1 MSFMAVHP
9 LVIDLSHW
17 DPAHDFKAVRAGG
30 YVGVIFKATQ
40 STSLRD
46 DRYVAQ
52 HRLAKQAGLKWGS
65 YHFADRTNT
74 MLQAENYLRFASPNP
89 DELFALDWEEYGGN
103 TMSADQVMAW
113 VDKVESELGRPGQC
127 VVYGPQHFLAQLY
140 APHFTFGARR
150 TWVARYGVQPT
161 LPRPYWLWQFTD
173 GEVGPP
179 PHIVPGVGHCDIN
192 SYAGTSEQL
201 AAEWA
206 TGRA

>member
-1 MSFMAVHP
+1 MTVHP

-17 DPAHDFKAVRAGG
+17 DPAHDFTAVRTAG
-30 YVGVIFKATQ
+30 YAGVIFKATQ

-46 DRYVAQ
+46 DRYVTQ
-52 HRLAKQAGLKWGS
+52 QRLAKRAGLKWGS

-74 MLQAENYLRFASPNP
+74 MLQADNYLRFASPDP
-89 DELFALDWEEYGGN
+89 DELFALDWEDYGAN
-103 TMSADQVMAW
+103 TMSAAQVMQW
-113 VDKVESELGRPGQC
+113 VDKVEAELGRPGQC

-140 APHFTFGARR
+140 APQSTFGARR
-150 TWVARYGVQPT
+150 TWVARYGVQPV

-179 PHIVPGVGHCDIN
+179 PHTVPGVGHCDIN
-192 SYAGTSEQL
+192 SYAGTPEQL